1 MRSYFTRVFFII
13 VLLTLQYSSRAQ
25 TYQLVWADEF
35 NGSIGSD
42 WVFETGGNGWGNHE
56 KEYYQPQNASVS
68 NGNLVITARKESVG
82 GMPYTSA
89 RMITSGKKSFQYG
102 KIEARI
108 KVPKGQGLW
117 PAFWMLGQNIS
128 DPNFAWPKCGEID
141 IMEQVNTV
149 ETNYGTIHWDN
160 NGHVSYGGNT
170 PASGADFHVF
180 SITWDASAITW
191 FVDGLQY
198 HQASILNSVNSTEEF
213 HKPFFILLNL
223 AVAGDWPGQTVDESK
238 LPAQML
244 VDYVR
249 VYQVTA
255 GPPTC
260 SGTYTTVPATIQAE
274 SYCTSN
280 GVQLESTTDAG
291 GGQNV
296 GFIDT
301 NDWMGYRINVPTAGN
316 YKIQYRIASQSG
328 GGSIRFER
336 LGGSPVFGTISV
348 PATGGWQTWQTIS
361 HNVDLPAGQQEV
373 AITAAAGGFNVNWFS
388 ITPNSTTGVPIG
400 QTIWLK
406 GSNGL
411 YASSENGTQAMRCN
425 RTSVQ
430 AWEQFTVVDAGG
442 GKIALTSQSKYVSS
456 ENGTQAMNCNRAT
469 VGDWEKFDWVV
480 NGNGTISLRGSNAKY
495 VSSENGTQAMTCNR
509 TTVGGWE
516 QFTWGTGTG
525 GRTAMESV
533 NHQTSEE
540 TDGLLTVYPNPSSG
554 MVTIRVAK
562 PSQIKILDASGRIF
576 HSAHVDES
584 MTMERMTPGLYIVHL
599 QNSQQNRTTKLVIK

>member
-1 MRSYFTRVFFII
+1 MRIYIIKLLFIA
-13 VLLTLQYSSRAQ
+13 VLLALRLPSWAQ
-25 TYQLVWADEF
+25 TYQLVWSDEF
-35 NGSIGSD
+35 NSSVGPD
-42 WVFETGGNGWGNHE
+42 WVFETGGGGWGNHE
-56 KEYYQPQNASVS
+56 KEFYQPQNASVS
-68 NGNLVITARKESVG
+68 NGSLVITARKESVG

-102 KIEARI
+102 RIEARI

-128 DPNFAWPKCGEID
+128 DPTFSWPKCGEID
-141 IMEQVNTV
+141 IMEQVNTG

-170 PASGADFHVF
+170 PASGADYHVF
-180 SITWDASAITW
+180 SITWDASSIKW
-191 FVDGLQY
+191 SVDGVQY
-198 HQASILNSVNSTEEF
+198 HEANILNNINSTEEF

-223 AVAGDWPGQTVDESK
+223 AVAGDWPGQTVDESR

-255 GPPTC
+255 GPPAC
-260 SGTYTTVPATIQAE
+260 SGAYTNAPATIQAE
-274 SYCTSN
+274 NYCTSN
-280 GVQLESTTDAG
+280 SVQLESTTDAG

-296 GFIDT
+296 AFIDT

-336 LGGSPVFGTISV
+336 LGGSPVFGTIAV
-348 PATGGWQTWQTIS
+348 PSTGGWQNWQTVT
-361 HNVDLPAGQQEV
+361 HNVNLPAGQQEI
-373 AITAAAGGFNVNWFS
+373 AITAAAGGFNINWFS
-388 ITPNSTTGVPIG
+388 ITQNVAPGVPIG

-406 GSNGL
+406 GSNSQ
-411 YASSENGTQAMRCN
+411 YVSSENGTQAMHCN

-430 AWEQFTVVDAGG
+430 GWEQFTVIDAGG
-442 GKIALTSQSKYVSS
+442 GKIALQSQGKYVSS
-456 ENGTQAMNCNRAT
+456 ENGTQAINCNRT
-469 VGDWEKFDWVV
+469 TIGDWEKFDWFV
-480 NGNGTISLRGSNAKY
+480 NGNGTISLRSSGAKY

-509 TTVGGWE
+509 ATAGAWE

-525 GRTAMESV
+525 GRLITEHASQNVTE
-533 NHQTSEE
+533 NG
-540 TDGLLTVYPNPSSG
+540 DILTVFPNPSNG
-554 MVTIRVAK
+554 RVTITVVQ
-562 PSQIKILDASGRIF
+562 PSYVTILDASGRVF
-576 HSAHVDES
+576 HAAHVEES
-584 MTMERMTPGLYIVHL
+584 LTIDRMNAGLYVVHMKNAQL
-599 QNSQQNRTTKLVIK
+599 SKVTKLLIK